1 MDDTVLRAMQQ
12 WPNVPA
18 VYGWLTLD
26 RRGNW
31 LIKSRTGRFE
41 RVANAAMI
49 EFIGRNYAHDN
60 DGRWYFQNGPQQV
73 FVSLDYTPWI
83 YRLNDTAADLVT
95 QSGARPRDYRALYL
109 DEMGTL
115 LIETDLG
122 IGTALDR
129 DLSALLALVSGVDDE
144 AAD

>member
-1 MDDTVLRAMQQ
+1 MDDPVLRAMQQ

-83 YRLNDTAADLVT
+83 YRLNDTATGLLNHA
-95 QSGARPRDYRALYL
+95 GAAPKEHRGLFLDDTGAL
-109 DEMGTL
+109 L
-115 LIETDLG
+115 LQTEQGVGVL
-122 IGTALDR
+122 LDR
-129 DLSALLALVSGVDDE
+129 DLPAILARIT
-144 AAD
+144 